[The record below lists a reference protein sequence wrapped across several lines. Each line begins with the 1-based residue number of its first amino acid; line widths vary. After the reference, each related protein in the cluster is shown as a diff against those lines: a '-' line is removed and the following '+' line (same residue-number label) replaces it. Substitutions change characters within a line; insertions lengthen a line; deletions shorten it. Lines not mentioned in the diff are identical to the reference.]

1 MMSRIIPLFVLCFF
15 SFHALSSAEIPA
27 DQVGISP
34 SIFEELRLDN
44 KPLNET
50 IRFFNFKDEPVHVH
64 VSVHNWTLDE
74 NNKLELLPPNPHSL
88 DQWITINPLEFTVPP
103 GGSRP
108 IRFSIQPRV
117 KPAPGEYR
125 AIVYFSENPLKTTS
139 ENNQTLK
146 TRFRIGVG
154 IYAIADSPVKK
165 GSLHSFSLQNNKLC
179 ADIENTGNAHIRFK
193 GKYAIWNSAA
203 FPGTKN
209 HDKLFPKSKE
219 NEKPD
224 GLIGN
229 GSLNRFPVLPG
240 TRRTIETSLPVI
252 EKSGSYVIAIQ
263 DTLAGTPDLHTFRF
277 MK

>member
-1 MMSRIIPLFVLCFF
+1 MYRIISLLFLCFF
-15 SFHALSSAEIPA
+15 SFHARSSGEIPT

-34 SIFEELRLDN
+34 SIFEELRLGD

-50 IRFFNFKDEPVHVH
+50 IRFFNFKEEPVHVR
-64 VSVHNWTLDE
+64 VSVHNWTLDT
-74 NNKLELLPPNPHSL
+74 NNKIELLPPSPHSL

-117 KPAPGEYR
+117 KPAPGEHR
-125 AIVYFSENPLKTTS
+125 AIVYFSENPLKNNQ
-139 ENNQTLK
+139 ENKQTLK

-154 IYAIADSPVKK
+154 IYAITDSPVKK
-165 GSLHSFSLQNNKLC
+165 GSLHSFSLRNHKLR
-179 ADIENTGNAHIRFK
+179 ADIENTGNAHIRLK
-193 GKYAIWNSAA
+193 GKYAIWESSA

-209 HDKLFPKSKE
+209 RGKLFPKSKE

-224 GLIGN
+224 GLVAS

-240 TRRTIETSLPVI
+240 ARRTIETSLPGI
-252 EKSGSYVIAIQ
+252 KKSGSYVIAIQ
-263 DTLAGTPDLHTFRF
+263 DTLAGTPALHTFRL